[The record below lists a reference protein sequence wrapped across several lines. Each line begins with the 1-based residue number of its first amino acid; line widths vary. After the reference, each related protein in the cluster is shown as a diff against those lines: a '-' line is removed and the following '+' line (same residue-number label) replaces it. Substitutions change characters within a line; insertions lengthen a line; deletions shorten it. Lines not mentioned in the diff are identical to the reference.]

1 MLKDL
6 GMAEP
11 QSVMEP
17 QARASFEAIGSNSP
31 VAVESNGRIG
41 QSASETGAPFFE
53 AFVDWPDL
61 ESPDSLQAAR
71 ANARATAIGRA
82 SKLRR
87 ENVFM
92 MDKIETQGIIHSI
105 KYCKKNLLRIFFT
118 ITTLNK
124 CC

>member
-31 VAVESNGRIG
+31 VAVESSGRIG
-41 QSASETGAPFFE
+41 QSTSETGAPFFE

-71 ANARATAIGRA
+71 ANARAAAIGRA
-82 SKLRR
+82 SSVRKEKR
-87 ENVFM
+87 EFFM
-92 MDKIETQGIIHSI
+92 EDKIERLDERRETKDERIE
-105 KYCKKNLLRIFFT
+105 CK
-118 ITTLNK
+118 
-124 CC
+124 